1 MCSDTAEVVKGGD
14 ACDRFQK
21 GHYTMGDTTEVEKS
35 GVLCDQIEKFITR
48 KRYNRGGK
56 GWRRARPSRKTSLH
70 VGDTIEVEKGSG
82 ARPIH
87 TTRGRYNQG
96 GKGWRPVGPN
106 RKRLLHAGDTTEV
119 EKGGDARGRFEN
131 GHYTRAIQQRWK
143 RVATCGAESKKMTTG
158 RRYNRG
164 GKG

>member
-56 GWRRARPSRKTSLH
+56 GWWRARPSRKTSLH

-82 ARPIH
+82 ARGRFTLHAGDTTKVEKGGDLWGQIEKGYYTQAIQPRWKRVATRAADLKTD
-87 TTRGRYNQG
+87 TTRGRYNRG

-106 RKRLLHAGDTTEV
+106 RKR
-119 EKGGDARGRFEN
+119 
-131 GHYTRAIQQRWK
+131 
-143 RVATCGAESKKMTTG
+143 
-158 RRYNRG
+158 
-164 GKG
+164 